1 PPRAAA
7 RAASGMVERTAPPAA
22 SRGLHR
28 RRGQPTSGGMH
39 MPGPQVEAKV
49 SQYLN
54 EAQATEQAL
63 IQTLQAH
70 IAMTPR
76 GSYREVLE
84 GHLEET
90 REHSR
95 LLAARLGELSSDRG
109 LLDFGI
115 WVAELGVGI

>member
-1 PPRAAA
+1 MAATRLGPGWQPARPAPRAAGLPPRAAA

-84 GHLEET
+84 GHLE
-90 REHSR
+90 
-95 LLAARLGELSSDRG
+95 
-109 LLDFGI
+109 
-115 WVAELGVGI
+115 